1 MFIMLFINMDF
12 FNYVECDW
20 SRHVFPLKNKIV
32 SFMLIKH
39 SNRNLFRQQAL
50 SLLHEV
56 YACMVY
62 IIDLFLMSSMRLKKG
77 KCKCNLTSVDVDV
90 HVSIIT
96 CMKKYFR
103 QRKQWCLFSRWQFH
117 CCSYLHSIYMVIIL

>member
-1 MFIMLFINMDF
+1 MFMFIMLFINMDF

-32 SFMLIKH
+32 SFMSIMH

-62 IIDLFLMSSMRLKKG
+62 IINLF
-77 KCKCNLTSVDVDV
+77 
-90 HVSIIT
+90 
-96 CMKKYFR
+96 
-103 QRKQWCLFSRWQFH
+103 
-117 CCSYLHSIYMVIIL
+117 